1 MKLIALNKSK
11 RLVATILALTT
22 LICTIFVYSRAK
34 EIDVN
39 VNESKATEVNKDEN
53 KRNTNTD
60 INNSSVGVNKD
71 GIENGTSNEK
81 PKTELEKVKDV
92 IDDPV
97 EENNRTDI
105 PEKKV
110 KFRNS
115 KFKLHVKAVD
125 ATTNEELKGVE
136 AKLTVVKYATF
147 EADYGETP
155 KIEDVTYDII
165 TPQNISIEVK
175 DSNINAKCIVTGAP
189 AGYAINNA
197 KAEWG
202 LGQGHMLIGA
212 EDELDFIIK
221 LVPEKADKGPKFEL
235 PSAKVSTGTQTDLT
249 AKDIAAMQETI
260 KSLQEKIKSLQ
271 KELETCKTDDNE
283 KLKEIQQLKEQLQE
297 TKNQIESITRDKSKS
312 DSEKQKAIDQL
323 QEKLKGLEQKVKD
336 LSAENTLLKETIK
349 SLQEK
354 IKSLQKDLETC
365 KTDDSEKLKEIQQ
378 LKEQLQE
385 AKNQIESIT
394 RDKNKSDNEK
404 QKAIDQLQEKLKG
417 LEQKVKDLSAEN
429 TLLKE
434 TIKSLQEKIKSLQ
447 KDLETCKTD
456 DNEKLKEIQ
465 QLKAQ
470 LQEMQNRL
478 KKLEEEKLT
487 NEKGKEVEQLKAKI
501 SELENIIKKLKKKT
515 DVISESTQTQ
525 YTVKVIYRYKDGK
538 LYKEYLMS
546 FEKGYK
552 VDASDLEMLPDEM
565 DFTDDFNFYE
575 VKGDGKDQIVR
586 IVAKKTADKAIQAN
600 LDNREK
606 QLDEYQKLFDKLSKD
621 NVRDKEEIEKLKS
634 GIKDL
639 QNKLQDD
646 ENLFKSRKNEINK
659 SEREYLEK
667 SLQTGK
673 EKLQNLSKQVRE
685 YSQSNTKQANETNN
699 ISEKKENKT
708 EKIDD
713 NAAYSADARQFI
725 TFKTKSGKTFHLII
739 NHDEKSENVQ
749 LLTEV
754 NEDDL
759 LNMVEKKKEV
769 KPVEPKPVVTVDKK
783 EEKPPVKE
791 EEASNLG
798 MYLLIGILVASG
810 VGGMLYYKKM
820 KAKEAAELKEFDNEE
835 VEDIDYE
842 DDLMAEKEETP
853 AISQDS
859 QESQESQENEESQ
872 E

>member
-1 MKLIALNKSK
+1 MKLIALNK
-11 RLVATILALTT
+11 RLVATILSVMM
-22 LICTIFVYSRAK
+22 LICTIFVYTRAK
-34 EIDVN
+34 EIGVN
-39 VNESKATEVNKDEN
+39 ANQGKTTEVKDE
-53 KRNTNTD
+53 KKQNTNTD

-71 GIENGTSNEK
+71 LVENGASHEEHK
-81 PKTELEKVKDV
+81 KTELEKVKDV
-92 IDDPV
+92 IGDPI
-97 EENNRTDI
+97 EENNRPDI

-110 KFRNS
+110 KFRNL
-115 KFKLHVKAVD
+115 KFRLHVKAVD

-165 TPQNISIEVK
+165 TPQTISIEVK
-175 DSNINAKCIVTGAP
+175 DSDISAKCVVTGAP

-197 KAEWG
+197 TFEWD
-202 LGQGHMLIGA
+202 LGQGHMLVGA
-212 EDELDFIIK
+212 EDELGSIIK
-221 LVPEKADKGPKFEL
+221 LVPEKADKVWKFEI

-249 AKDIAAMQETI
+249 AKDIAAMQE
-260 KSLQEKIKSLQ
+260 KIKSLQ
-271 KELETCKTDDNE
+271 KELETCKTDDSE
-283 KLKEIQQLKEQLQE
+283 KLKEIQKLKEQLQE
-297 TKNQIESITRDKSKS
+297 AKNQIESINRDKTKS
-312 DSEKQKAIDQL
+312 DSEKQKAIDEL
-323 QEKLKGLEQKVKD
+323 QEKLKGLEQKIKD

-354 IKSLQKDLETC
+354 IKSLQKALETC
-365 KTDDSEKLKEIQQ
+365 KTDDKEKLKEIQK

-385 AKNQIESIT
+385 AKNQIENIN
-394 RDKNKSDNEK
+394 RDKTKSDSEK
-404 QKAIDQLQEKLKG
+404 QKAIDELQEKLKG
-417 LEQKVKDLSAEN
+417 LEQKIRDLSAEN
-429 TLLKE
+429 MLLKE

-447 KDLETCKTD
+447 KELETCKTD
-456 DNEKLKEIQ
+456 DKEKLKEIQ
-465 QLKAQ
+465 QLKDQ

-487 NEKGKEVEQLKAKI
+487 NEQKGKEVEQLKAKI
-501 SELENIIKKLKKKT
+501 AELENIIKKLNKKT

-538 LYKEYLMS
+538 LYKDYLMS
-546 FEKGYK
+546 FDKGYK

-565 DFTDDFNFYE
+565 DFTDDFSFYE

-586 IVAKKTADKAIQAN
+586 IVAKKTADKAIQTN

-621 NVRDKEEIEKLKS
+621 NAKDKEEIEKLKS

-646 ENLFKSRKNEINK
+646 ETLFKNRKNEINK
-659 SEREYLEK
+659 PEREYLEK
-667 SLQTGK
+667 RLQTGK

-685 YSQSNTKQANETNN
+685 WSQSSTKSGTETNN
-699 ISEKKENKT
+699 INSEKKENNT
-708 EKIDD
+708 EKSED
-713 NAAYSADARQFI
+713 NAVYSADARQFI

-739 NHDEKSENVQ
+739 NHDEKGENVQ

-769 KPVEPKPVVTVDKK
+769 KPVEPKPVVTVEKK
-783 EEKPPVKE
+783 EEKPVKE

-798 MYLLIGILVASG
+798 MYLLIGLIAVSG
-810 VGGMLYYKKM
+810 VGGLLYYKKM

-835 VEDIDYE
+835 TEDIDYE
-842 DDLMAEKEETP
+842 DDLMAENEKEET
-853 AISQDS
+853 AAVS
-859 QESQESQENEESQ
+859 QESQEE
-872 E
+872 

>member
-1 MKLIALNKSK
+1 MKLIALNK
-11 RLVATILALTT
+11 RLVATILSVMM
-22 LICTIFVYSRAK
+22 LICTIFVYTRAK
-34 EIDVN
+34 EIGVN
-39 VNESKATEVNKDEN
+39 ANQSKTTEVKDE
-53 KRNTNTD
+53 KKQNTNTD
-60 INNSSVGVNKD
+60 TNNSSVGVNKD
-71 GIENGTSNEK
+71 LVENGVSHEEH
-81 PKTELEKVKDV
+81 KTELEKVKDV

-165 TPQNISIEVK
+165 TPQTISIEVK
-175 DSNINAKCIVTGAP
+175 DSDISAKCVVTGAP

-197 KAEWG
+197 TFEWD
-202 LGQGHMLIGA
+202 LGQGHMLVGA
-212 EDELDFIIK
+212 EDELGSIIK
-221 LVPEKADKGPKFEL
+221 LVPEKADKVWKFEI

-271 KELETCKTDDNE
+271 KDLETCKTDDSE

-297 TKNQIESITRDKSKS
+297 AKNQVESITRDKNKS

-404 QKAIDQLQEKLKG
+404 QKAIDELQEKLKG

-429 TLLKE
+429 ALLKE

-447 KDLETCKTD
+447 KELETCKTD
-456 DNEKLKEIQ
+456 DNEKLKEIK
-465 QLKAQ
+465 QLKEQ

-501 SELENIIKKLKKKT
+501 ADLENIIKKLKKKT
-515 DVISESTQTQ
+515 DVVSESSQTQ

-538 LYKEYLMS
+538 LYKDYLMS

-621 NVRDKEEIEKLKS
+621 NIRDKEEIEKLKS

-646 ENLFKSRKNEINK
+646 ETLFKNRKNEIDK
-659 SEREYLEK
+659 PEREYLEK
-667 SLQTGK
+667 RLQIGK

-685 YSQSNTKQANETNN
+685 WSQSSTKSGTETNN
-699 ISEKKENKT
+699 INSEKKENNT
-708 EKIDD
+708 EKSDD

-769 KPVEPKPVVTVDKK
+769 KPVETKPVVTVEKK
-783 EEKPPVKE
+783 EEKQPVKE

-798 MYLLIGILVASG
+798 MYLLIGILVACG

-820 KAKEAAELKEFDNEE
+820 KAKEAAELKDFDNEE
-835 VEDIDYE
+835 AEDIEYE
-842 DDLMAEKEETP
+842 DDLMSEKEKEETP
-853 AISQDS
+853 AVS
-859 QESQESQENEESQ
+859 QESQEE
-872 E
+872 

>member
-1 MKLIALNKSK
+1 MKLIALNK
-11 RLVATILALTT
+11 RLVATILSVMML
-22 LICTIFVYSRAK
+22 CTIFVYTRAK
-34 EIDVN
+34 EIGVN
-39 VNESKATEVNKDEN
+39 ANQGKTTEVKDE
-53 KRNTNTD
+53 KKQNTNTD

-71 GIENGTSNEK
+71 IIANGTSNEK

-92 IDDPV
+92 IGDPV
-97 EENNRTDI
+97 EENNRPDI

-221 LVPEKADKGPKFEL
+221 LVPEKADKGPKFEI

-249 AKDIAAMQETI
+249 AKDIAAMQEKIKSLQKELETCKTDDSEKLKEIQKLKEQLQEAKNQIESISRDKTKSDSEKQKAIDELQEKLKGLEQKIKDLSAENTLLKETI

-283 KLKEIQQLKEQLQE
+283 KLKEIKQLKE
-297 TKNQIESITRDKSKS
+297 
-312 DSEKQKAIDQL
+312 
-323 QEKLKGLEQKVKD
+323 
-336 LSAENTLLKETIK
+336 
-349 SLQEK
+349 
-354 IKSLQKDLETC
+354 
-365 KTDDSEKLKEIQQ
+365 
-378 LKEQLQE
+378 
-385 AKNQIESIT
+385 
-394 RDKNKSDNEK
+394 
-404 QKAIDQLQEKLKG
+404 
-417 LEQKVKDLSAEN
+417 
-429 TLLKE
+429 
-434 TIKSLQEKIKSLQ
+434 
-447 KDLETCKTD
+447 
-456 DNEKLKEIQ
+456 
-465 QLKAQ
+465 Q

-501 SELENIIKKLKKKT
+501 ADLENIIKKLKKKT
-515 DVISESTQTQ
+515 DVVSESSQTQ

-538 LYKEYLMS
+538 LYKDYLMS
-546 FEKGYK
+546 FDKGYK

-565 DFTDDFNFYE
+565 DFTDDFSFYE

-586 IVAKKTADKAIQAN
+586 IVAKKTADKAIQTN

-621 NVRDKEEIEKLKS
+621 NAKDKEEIEKLKS

-646 ENLFKSRKNEINK
+646 ETLFKNRKNEINK
-659 SEREYLEK
+659 PEREYLEK
-667 SLQTGK
+667 RLQTGK

-685 YSQSNTKQANETNN
+685 WSQSSTKSGTETNN
-699 ISEKKENKT
+699 INSEKKENNT
-708 EKIDD
+708 EKSED
-713 NAAYSADARQFI
+713 NAVYSADARQFI
-725 TFKTKSGKTFHLII
+725 TFKTKSGKIFHLII

-754 NEDDL
+754 SEDDL
-759 LNMVEKKKEV
+759 LNMVEKKKEE
-769 KPVEPKPVVTVDKK
+769 KPVEPAPVVTVEKK

-798 MYLLIGILVASG
+798 MYLLIGLIAVSG
-810 VGGMLYYKKM
+810 VGGLLYYKKM
-820 KAKEAAELKEFDNEE
+820 KAKEVAELKEFDNEE
-835 VEDIDYE
+835 TEDIDYE
-842 DDLMAEKEETP
+842 DDLMAENEKEET
-853 AISQDS
+853 AAVS
-859 QESQESQENEESQ
+859 QESQEE
-872 E
+872 

>member
-1 MKLIALNKSK
+1 MKLIALNK
-11 RLVATILALTT
+11 RLVATILSVMM
-22 LICTIFVYSRAK
+22 LICTIFVYTRAK
-34 EIDVN
+34 EIGVN
-39 VNESKATEVNKDEN
+39 ANQGKTTEVKDE
-53 KRNTNTD
+53 KKQNTNTD

-71 GIENGTSNEK
+71 LVENGASHEEH
-81 PKTELEKVKDV
+81 KTELEKVKDV
-92 IDDPV
+92 IGDPI
-97 EENNRTDI
+97 EENNRPDI

-110 KFRNS
+110 KFRNL
-115 KFKLHVKAVD
+115 KFRLHVKAVD
-125 ATTNEELKGVE
+125 ATTNEELKGVK
-136 AKLTVVKYATF
+136 ANLTVVKYATF

-165 TPQNISIEVK
+165 TPQTISIEVK

-221 LVPEKADKGPKFEL
+221 LVPDDKGPKFEI

-249 AKDIAAMQETI
+249 AKDITAM
-260 KSLQEKIKSLQ
+260 QEKIKSLQ
-271 KELETCKTDDNE
+271 KELETCKTDDKE
-283 KLKEIQQLKEQLQE
+283 KLKEIQQLKKELQE
-297 TKNQIESITRDKSKS
+297 AKNQIERINQDKNKS
-312 DSEKQKAIDQL
+312 DSEKQKAIDEL
-323 QEKLKGLEQKVKD
+323 QEKLKGLEQKIRD

-354 IKSLQKDLETC
+354 IKSLQKELETC

-378 LKEQLQE
+378 LKKELQE
-385 AKNQIESIT
+385 AKNQIERINQ
-394 RDKNKSDNEK
+394 DKNKSDSEK
-404 QKAIDQLQEKLKG
+404 QKAIDELQEKLKG
-417 LEQKVKDLSAEN
+417 LEQKIKDLSAEN
-429 TLLKE
+429 TLLKG

-447 KDLETCKTD
+447 KELETCKTD
-456 DNEKLKEIQ
+456 DKEKLKEIQ
-465 QLKAQ
+465 QLKDQ

-487 NEKGKEVEQLKAKI
+487 NEQKGKEVEQLKAKI
-501 SELENIIKKLKKKT
+501 AELENIIKKLNKKT

-538 LYKEYLMS
+538 LYKDYLMS
-546 FEKGYK
+546 FDKGYK

-565 DFTDDFNFYE
+565 DFADDFSFYE

-600 LDNREK
+600 LDNRDK

-621 NVRDKEEIEKLKS
+621 NIRDKEEIEKLKS

-646 ENLFKSRKNEINK
+646 ETLFKNRKNEIDK
-659 SEREYLEK
+659 PEREYLEK
-667 SLQTGK
+667 RLQIGK

-685 YSQSNTKQANETNN
+685 WSQSSTKSGTETNN
-699 ISEKKENKT
+699 INSEKKENNT
-708 EKIDD
+708 EKSDD

-769 KPVEPKPVVTVDKK
+769 KPVETKPVVTVEKK
-783 EEKPPVKE
+783 EEKQPVKE

-798 MYLLIGILVASG
+798 MYLLIGILVACG

-820 KAKEAAELKEFDNEE
+820 KAKEAAELKDFDNEE
-835 VEDIDYE
+835 AEDIEYE
-842 DDLMAEKEETP
+842 DDLMSEKEKEETP
-853 AISQDS
+853 AVS
-859 QESQESQENEESQ
+859 QESQEE
-872 E
+872 

>member
-1 MKLIALNKSK
+1 MKLIALNK
-11 RLVATILALTT
+11 RLVATILSVMML
-22 LICTIFVYSRAK
+22 CTIFVYTRAK
-34 EIDVN
+34 EIGVN
-39 VNESKATEVNKDEN
+39 ANQGKTTEVKDE
-53 KRNTNTD
+53 KKQNTNTD

-71 GIENGTSNEK
+71 IIANGTSNEK

-92 IDDPV
+92 IGDPV
-97 EENNRTDI
+97 EENNRPDI

-221 LVPEKADKGPKFEL
+221 LVPEKADKGPKFEI

-249 AKDIAAMQETI
+249 AKDIAAMQE
-260 KSLQEKIKSLQ
+260 KIKSLQ
-271 KELETCKTDDNE
+271 KELETCKTDDSE
-283 KLKEIQQLKEQLQE
+283 KLKEIQKLKEQLQE
-297 TKNQIESITRDKSKS
+297 AKNQIESISRDKTKS
-312 DSEKQKAIDQL
+312 DSEKQKAIDEL
-323 QEKLKGLEQKVKD
+323 QEKLKGLEQKIKD

-354 IKSLQKDLETC
+354 IKSLQKELETC
-365 KTDDSEKLKEIQQ
+365 KTDDSEKLKEIQK

-385 AKNQIESIT
+385 AKNQIESIN
-394 RDKNKSDNEK
+394 RDKTKSDSEK
-404 QKAIDQLQEKLKG
+404 QKAIDELQEKLKG
-417 LEQKVKDLSAEN
+417 LEQKIRDLSAEN

-447 KDLETCKTD
+447 KELETCKTD
-456 DNEKLKEIQ
+456 DKEKLKEIQ
-465 QLKAQ
+465 QLKEQ

-487 NEKGKEVEQLKAKI
+487 SEQKGKEVEQLKAKI
-501 SELENIIKKLKKKT
+501 AELENIIKKLNKKT

-538 LYKEYLMS
+538 LYKDYLMS
-546 FEKGYK
+546 FDKSYK

-565 DFTDDFNFYE
+565 EFTDDFHFYE

-586 IVAKKTADKAIQAN
+586 IVAKKTADKAIQTN

-621 NVRDKEEIEKLKS
+621 NVKDKEEIEKLKS

-646 ENLFKSRKNEINK
+646 ETLFKNRKNEINK
-659 SEREYLEK
+659 PEREYLEK
-667 SLQTGK
+667 RLQTGK

-685 YSQSNTKQANETNN
+685 WSQSSTKSGTETNN
-699 ISEKKENKT
+699 INSEKKENNT
-708 EKIDD
+708 EKSDD

-739 NHDEKSENVQ
+739 NHDEKGENVQ

-769 KPVEPKPVVTVDKK
+769 KPVEPKPVVTVEKK
-783 EEKPPVKE
+783 EEKPVKE

-798 MYLLIGILVASG
+798 MYLLIGLIAVSG
-810 VGGMLYYKKM
+810 VGGLLYYKKM

-835 VEDIDYE
+835 TEDIDYE
-842 DDLMAEKEETP
+842 DDLMAENEKEET
-853 AISQDS
+853 AAVS
-859 QESQESQENEESQ
+859 QESQEE
-872 E
+872 

>member
-1 MKLIALNKSK
+1 MKLIALNK
-11 RLVATILALTT
+11 RLVATILSVMML
-22 LICTIFVYSRAK
+22 CTIFVYTRAK
-34 EIDVN
+34 EIGVN
-39 VNESKATEVNKDEN
+39 ANQGKTTEVKDE
-53 KRNTNTD
+53 KKQNTNTD

-71 GIENGTSNEK
+71 IIANGTSNEK

-92 IDDPV
+92 IGDPV
-97 EENNRTDI
+97 EENNRPDI

-221 LVPEKADKGPKFEL
+221 LVPEKADKGPKFEI

-249 AKDIAAMQETI
+249 AKDIAAMQE
-260 KSLQEKIKSLQ
+260 KIKSLQ
-271 KELETCKTDDNE
+271 KELETCKTDDSE
-283 KLKEIQQLKEQLQE
+283 KLKEIQKLKEQLQE
-297 TKNQIESITRDKSKS
+297 AKNQIESISRDKTKS
-312 DSEKQKAIDQL
+312 DSEKQKAIDEL
-323 QEKLKGLEQKVKD
+323 QEKLKGLEQKIKD

-354 IKSLQKDLETC
+354 IKSLQKELETC
-365 KTDDSEKLKEIQQ
+365 KTDDSEKLKEIQK

-385 AKNQIESIT
+385 AKNQIESIN
-394 RDKNKSDNEK
+394 RDKTKSDSEK
-404 QKAIDQLQEKLKG
+404 QKAIDELQEKLKG
-417 LEQKVKDLSAEN
+417 LEQKIRDLSAEN

-447 KDLETCKTD
+447 KELETCKTD
-456 DNEKLKEIQ
+456 DKEKLKEIQ
-465 QLKAQ
+465 QLKEQ

-487 NEKGKEVEQLKAKI
+487 SEQKGKEVEQLKAKI
-501 SELENIIKKLKKKT
+501 AELENIIKKLNKKT

-538 LYKEYLMS
+538 LYKDYLMS
-546 FEKGYK
+546 FDKSYK

-565 DFTDDFNFYE
+565 EFTDDFHFYE

-586 IVAKKTADKAIQAN
+586 IVAKKTADKAIQTN

-621 NVRDKEEIEKLKS
+621 NVKDKEEIEKLKS

-646 ENLFKSRKNEINK
+646 ETLFKNRKNEINK
-659 SEREYLEK
+659 PEREYLEK
-667 SLQTGK
+667 RLQTGK

-685 YSQSNTKQANETNN
+685 WSQSSTKSGTETNN
-699 ISEKKENKT
+699 INSEKKENNT
-708 EKIDD
+708 EKSDD

-739 NHDEKSENVQ
+739 NHDEKGENVQ

-769 KPVEPKPVVTVDKK
+769 KPVEPKPVVTVEKK
-783 EEKPPVKE
+783 EEKPVKE

-798 MYLLIGILVASG
+798 MYLLIGLIAVSG
-810 VGGMLYYKKM
+810 VGGLLYYKKM

-835 VEDIDYE
+835 TEDIDYE
-842 DDLMAEKEETP
+842 DDLMAENEKEET
-853 AISQDS
+853 AAVN
-859 QESQESQENEESQ
+859 QESQEE
-872 E
+872 

>member
-1 MKLIALNKSK
+1 MKLIALNK
-11 RLVATILALTT
+11 RLVATILSVMML
-22 LICTIFVYSRAK
+22 CTIFVYTRAK
-34 EIDVN
+34 EIGVN
-39 VNESKATEVNKDEN
+39 ANQGKTTEVKDE
-53 KRNTNTD
+53 KKQNTNTD

-71 GIENGTSNEK
+71 IIANGTSNEK

-92 IDDPV
+92 IGDPV
-97 EENNRTDI
+97 EENNRPDI

-221 LVPEKADKGPKFEL
+221 LVPEKADKGPKFEI

-249 AKDIAAMQETI
+249 AKDIAAMQE
-260 KSLQEKIKSLQ
+260 KIKSLQ
-271 KELETCKTDDNE
+271 KELETCKTDDSE
-283 KLKEIQQLKEQLQE
+283 KLKEIQKLKEQLQE
-297 TKNQIESITRDKSKS
+297 AKNQIESISRDKTKS
-312 DSEKQKAIDQL
+312 DSEKQKAIDEL
-323 QEKLKGLEQKVKD
+323 QEKLKGLEQKIRD

-354 IKSLQKDLETC
+354 IKSLQKELETC
-365 KTDDSEKLKEIQQ
+365 KTDDSEKLKEIQK

-385 AKNQIESIT
+385 AKNQIESIN
-394 RDKNKSDNEK
+394 RDKTKSDSEK
-404 QKAIDQLQEKLKG
+404 QKAIDELQEKLKG
-417 LEQKVKDLSAEN
+417 LEQKIRDLSAEN

-447 KDLETCKTD
+447 KELETCKTD
-456 DNEKLKEIQ
+456 DKEKLKEIQ
-465 QLKAQ
+465 QLKEQ

-487 NEKGKEVEQLKAKI
+487 SEQKGKEVEQLKAKI
-501 SELENIIKKLKKKT
+501 AELENIIKKLNKKT

-538 LYKEYLMS
+538 LYKDYLMS
-546 FEKGYK
+546 FDKSYK

-565 DFTDDFNFYE
+565 EFTDDFHFYE

-586 IVAKKTADKAIQAN
+586 IVAKKTADKAIQTN

-621 NVRDKEEIEKLKS
+621 NVKDKEEIEKLKS

-646 ENLFKSRKNEINK
+646 ETLFKNRKNEINK
-659 SEREYLEK
+659 PEREYLEK
-667 SLQTGK
+667 RLQTGK

-685 YSQSNTKQANETNN
+685 WSQSSTKSGTETNN
-699 ISEKKENKT
+699 INSEKKENNT
-708 EKIDD
+708 EKSDD

-739 NHDEKSENVQ
+739 NHDEKGENVQ

-769 KPVEPKPVVTVDKK
+769 KPVEPKPVVTVEKK
-783 EEKPPVKE
+783 EEKPVKE

-798 MYLLIGILVASG
+798 MYLLIGLIAVSG
-810 VGGMLYYKKM
+810 VGGLLYYKKM

-835 VEDIDYE
+835 TEDIDYE
-842 DDLMAEKEETP
+842 DDLMAENEKEET
-853 AISQDS
+853 AAVS
-859 QESQESQENEESQ
+859 QESQEE
-872 E
+872 

>member
-1 MKLIALNKSK
+1 MKLIALNK
-11 RLVATILALTT
+11 RLVATILSVMML
-22 LICTIFVYSRAK
+22 CTIFVYTRAK
-34 EIDVN
+34 EIGVN
-39 VNESKATEVNKDEN
+39 ANQGKTTEVKDE
-53 KRNTNTD
+53 KKQNTNTD

-71 GIENGTSNEK
+71 IIANGTSNEK

-221 LVPEKADKGPKFEL
+221 LVPEKADKGPKFEI

-249 AKDIAAMQETI
+249 AKDIAAMQE
-260 KSLQEKIKSLQ
+260 KIKSLQ
-271 KELETCKTDDNE
+271 KELETCKTDDSE
-283 KLKEIQQLKEQLQE
+283 KLKEIQKLKEQLQE
-297 TKNQIESITRDKSKS
+297 AKNQIESINRDKTKS
-312 DSEKQKAIDQL
+312 DSEKQKAIDEL
-323 QEKLKGLEQKVKD
+323 QEKLKGLEQKIRD

-354 IKSLQKDLETC
+354 IKSLQKELETC
-365 KTDDSEKLKEIQQ
+365 KTDDSEKLKEIQK

-385 AKNQIESIT
+385 AKNQIESIN
-394 RDKNKSDNEK
+394 RDKTKSDSEK
-404 QKAIDQLQEKLKG
+404 QKAIDELQEKLKG
-417 LEQKVKDLSAEN
+417 LEQKIRDLSAEN

-447 KDLETCKTD
+447 KELETCKTD
-456 DNEKLKEIQ
+456 DKEKLKEIQ
-465 QLKAQ
+465 QLKEQ

-487 NEKGKEVEQLKAKI
+487 SEQKGKEVEQLKAKI
-501 SELENIIKKLKKKT
+501 AELENIIKKLNKKT

-538 LYKEYLMS
+538 LYKDYLMS
-546 FEKGYK
+546 FDKSYK

-565 DFTDDFNFYE
+565 EFTDDFHFYE

-586 IVAKKTADKAIQAN
+586 IVAKKTADKAIQTN

-621 NVRDKEEIEKLKS
+621 NVKDKEEIEKLKS

-646 ENLFKSRKNEINK
+646 ETLFKNRKNEINK
-659 SEREYLEK
+659 PEREYLEK
-667 SLQTGK
+667 RLQTGK

-685 YSQSNTKQANETNN
+685 WSQSSTKSGTETNN
-699 ISEKKENKT
+699 INSEKKENNT
-708 EKIDD
+708 EKSDD

-739 NHDEKSENVQ
+739 NHDEKGENVQ

-769 KPVEPKPVVTVDKK
+769 KPVEPKPVVTVEKK
-783 EEKPPVKE
+783 EEKPVKE

-798 MYLLIGILVASG
+798 MYLLIGLIAVSG
-810 VGGMLYYKKM
+810 VGGLLYYKKM

-835 VEDIDYE
+835 TEDIDYE
-842 DDLMAEKEETP
+842 DDLMAENEKEET
-853 AISQDS
+853 AAVS
-859 QESQESQENEESQ
+859 QESQEE
-872 E
+872 

>member
-1 MKLIALNKSK
+1 MKLIALNK
-11 RLVATILALTT
+11 RLVATILSVMML
-22 LICTIFVYSRAK
+22 CTIFVYTRAK
-34 EIDVN
+34 EIGVN
-39 VNESKATEVNKDEN
+39 ANQGKTTEVKDE
-53 KRNTNTD
+53 KKQNTNTD

-71 GIENGTSNEK
+71 IIANGTSNEK

-92 IDDPV
+92 IGDPV
-97 EENNRTDI
+97 EENNRPDI

-221 LVPEKADKGPKFEL
+221 LVPEKADKGPKFEI

-249 AKDIAAMQETI
+249 AKDIAAMQE
-260 KSLQEKIKSLQ
+260 KIKSLQ
-271 KELETCKTDDNE
+271 KELETCKTDDSE
-283 KLKEIQQLKEQLQE
+283 KLKEIQKLKEQLQE
-297 TKNQIESITRDKSKS
+297 AKNQIESISRDKTKS
-312 DSEKQKAIDQL
+312 DSEKQKAIDEL
-323 QEKLKGLEQKVKD
+323 QEKLKGLEQKIRD

-354 IKSLQKDLETC
+354 IKSLQKELETC
-365 KTDDSEKLKEIQQ
+365 KTDDKEKLKEIQQ
-378 LKEQLQE
+378 LKE
-385 AKNQIESIT
+385 
-394 RDKNKSDNEK
+394 
-404 QKAIDQLQEKLKG
+404 
-417 LEQKVKDLSAEN
+417 
-429 TLLKE
+429 
-434 TIKSLQEKIKSLQ
+434 
-447 KDLETCKTD
+447 
-456 DNEKLKEIQ
+456 
-465 QLKAQ
+465 Q

-487 NEKGKEVEQLKAKI
+487 SEQKGKEVEQLKAKI
-501 SELENIIKKLKKKT
+501 AELENIIKKLNKKT

-538 LYKEYLMS
+538 LYKDYLMS
-546 FEKGYK
+546 FDKSYK

-565 DFTDDFNFYE
+565 EFTDDFHFYE

-586 IVAKKTADKAIQAN
+586 IVAKKTADKAIQTN

-621 NVRDKEEIEKLKS
+621 NVKDKEEIEKLKS

-646 ENLFKSRKNEINK
+646 ETLFKNRKNEINK
-659 SEREYLEK
+659 PEREYLEK
-667 SLQTGK
+667 RLQTGK

-685 YSQSNTKQANETNN
+685 WSQSSTKSGTETNN
-699 ISEKKENKT
+699 INSEKKENNT
-708 EKIDD
+708 EKSDD

-739 NHDEKSENVQ
+739 NHDEKGENVQ

-769 KPVEPKPVVTVDKK
+769 KPVEPKPVVTVEKK
-783 EEKPPVKE
+783 EEKPVKE

-798 MYLLIGILVASG
+798 MYLLIGLIAVSG
-810 VGGMLYYKKM
+810 VGGLLYYKKM

-835 VEDIDYE
+835 TEDIDYE
-842 DDLMAEKEETP
+842 DDLMAENEKEET
-853 AISQDS
+853 AAVS
-859 QESQESQENEESQ
+859 QESQEE
-872 E
+872 

>member
-1 MKLIALNKSK
+1 MKLIALNK
-11 RLVATILALTT
+11 RLVATILSVMML
-22 LICTIFVYSRAK
+22 CTIFVYTRAK
-34 EIDVN
+34 EIGVN
-39 VNESKATEVNKDEN
+39 ANQGKTTEVKDE
-53 KRNTNTD
+53 KKQNTNTD

-71 GIENGTSNEK
+71 IIANGTSNEK

-221 LVPEKADKGPKFEL
+221 LVPEKADKGPKFEI

-249 AKDIAAMQETI
+249 AKDIAAMQE
-260 KSLQEKIKSLQ
+260 KIKSLQ
-271 KELETCKTDDNE
+271 KELETCKTDDSE
-283 KLKEIQQLKEQLQE
+283 KLKEIQKLKEQLQE
-297 TKNQIESITRDKSKS
+297 AKNQIESISRDKTKS
-312 DSEKQKAIDQL
+312 DSEKQKAIDEL
-323 QEKLKGLEQKVKD
+323 QEKLKGLEQKIRD

-354 IKSLQKDLETC
+354 IKSLQKELETC
-365 KTDDSEKLKEIQQ
+365 KTDDSEKLKEIQK

-385 AKNQIESIT
+385 AKNQIESIN
-394 RDKNKSDNEK
+394 RDKTKSDSEK
-404 QKAIDQLQEKLKG
+404 QKAIDELQEKLKG
-417 LEQKVKDLSAEN
+417 LEQKIRDLSAEN

-447 KDLETCKTD
+447 KELETCKTD
-456 DNEKLKEIQ
+456 DKEKLKEIQ
-465 QLKAQ
+465 QLKEQ

-487 NEKGKEVEQLKAKI
+487 SEQKGKEVEQLKAKI
-501 SELENIIKKLKKKT
+501 AELENIIKKLNKKT

-538 LYKEYLMS
+538 LYKDYLMS
-546 FEKGYK
+546 FDKSYK

-565 DFTDDFNFYE
+565 EFTDDFHFYE

-586 IVAKKTADKAIQAN
+586 IVAKKTADKAIQTN

-621 NVRDKEEIEKLKS
+621 NVKDKEEIEKLKS

-646 ENLFKSRKNEINK
+646 ETLFKNRKNEINK
-659 SEREYLEK
+659 PEREYLEK
-667 SLQTGK
+667 RLQTGK

-685 YSQSNTKQANETNN
+685 WSQSSTKSGTETNN
-699 ISEKKENKT
+699 INSEKKENNT
-708 EKIDD
+708 EKSDD

-739 NHDEKSENVQ
+739 NHDEKGENVQ

-769 KPVEPKPVVTVDKK
+769 KPVEPKPVVTVEKK
-783 EEKPPVKE
+783 EEKPVKE

-798 MYLLIGILVASG
+798 MYLLIGLIAVSG
-810 VGGMLYYKKM
+810 VGGLLYYKKM

-835 VEDIDYE
+835 TEDIDYE
-842 DDLMAEKEETP
+842 DDLMAENEKEET
-853 AISQDS
+853 AAVS
-859 QESQESQENEESQ
+859 QESQEE
-872 E
+872 

>member
-1 MKLIALNKSK
+1 MKLIALNK
-11 RLVATILALTT
+11 RLVATILSVMM
-22 LICTIFVYSRAK
+22 LICTIFVYTRAK
-34 EIDVN
+34 EIGVN
-39 VNESKATEVNKDEN
+39 ANQGKTTEVKDE
-53 KRNTNTD
+53 KKQNTNTD

-71 GIENGTSNEK
+71 IIANGTSNEK
-81 PKTELEKVKDV
+81 PKTELEKVKAV

-115 KFKLHVKAVD
+115 KFRLRVKAVD

-147 EADYGETP
+147 EADYGKTP

-165 TPQNISIEVK
+165 TPQTISIEVK
-175 DSNINAKCIVTGAP
+175 DSDISAKCVVTGAP

-197 KAEWG
+197 TFEWD
-202 LGQGHMLIGA
+202 LKQGQIVGIG
-212 EDELDFIIK
+212 DELGSIIK
-221 LVPEKADKGPKFEL
+221 LVPEKADEGPKFEI

-260 KSLQEKIKSLQ
+260 KSLQEKIKSLEKDLETCKTDDKEKLKEIQQLKKELQEAKNQVESINQDKNKSDNEKQKAIDELQEKLKGLEQKIKDLSAENMLLKETIKSLQEKIKSLQ
-271 KELETCKTDDNE
+271 KELETCKTDDKE
-283 KLKEIQQLKEQLQE
+283 KLKEIQKLKKELQGA
-297 TKNQIESITRDKSKS
+297 KNQIDSINQDKNKS
-312 DSEKQKAIDQL
+312 DNEKQKAIDEL
-323 QEKLKGLEQKVKD
+323 QEKLKGLEQKIRD

-354 IKSLQKDLETC
+354 IKSLQKE
-365 KTDDSEKLKEIQQ
+365 
-378 LKEQLQE
+378 
-385 AKNQIESIT
+385 
-394 RDKNKSDNEK
+394 
-404 QKAIDQLQEKLKG
+404 
-417 LEQKVKDLSAEN
+417 
-429 TLLKE
+429 
-434 TIKSLQEKIKSLQ
+434 
-447 KDLETCKTD
+447 LETCKTD
-456 DNEKLKEIQ
+456 DNEKLKEIK
-465 QLKAQ
+465 QLKEQ

-487 NEKGKEVEQLKAKI
+487 SEQKGKEVEQLKAKI
-501 SELENIIKKLKKKT
+501 ADLENIIKKLKKKT
-515 DVISESTQTQ
+515 DVVSESSQTQ

-538 LYKEYLMS
+538 LYKDYLMS
-546 FEKGYK
+546 FDKGYK

-565 DFTDDFNFYE
+565 DFTDDFSFYE

-586 IVAKKTADKAIQAN
+586 IVAKKTADKAIQTN

-621 NVRDKEEIEKLKS
+621 NVKDKEEIEKLKS

-646 ENLFKSRKNEINK
+646 ETLFKNRKNEINK

-667 SLQTGK
+667 RFQIGK

-685 YSQSNTKQANETNN
+685 YSQSSTKQESERNN
-699 ISEKKENKT
+699 INSEKKENNT
-708 EKIDD
+708 EKSDD

-769 KPVEPKPVVTVDKK
+769 KPVESKPVVTTVEKK
-783 EEKPPVKE
+783 EEKPVKE

-798 MYLLIGILVASG
+798 MYLLIGLIAVSG

-820 KAKEAAELKEFDNEE
+820 KAKEVAELKEFDNEE
-835 VEDIDYE
+835 TEDLDYE
-842 DDLMAEKEETP
+842 DDLMAENEKEET
-853 AISQDS
+853 AAVS
-859 QESQESQENEESQ
+859 QESQEE
-872 E
+872 